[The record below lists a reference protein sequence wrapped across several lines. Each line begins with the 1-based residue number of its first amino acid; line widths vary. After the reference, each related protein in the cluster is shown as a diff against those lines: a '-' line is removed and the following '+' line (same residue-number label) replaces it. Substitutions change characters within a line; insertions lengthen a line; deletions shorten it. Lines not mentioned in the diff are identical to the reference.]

1 MPGLPAPQ
9 RRRWSRSLLATVVVH
24 LRDRT
29 YRRPAEAADLD
40 GDGVLDVDRRL
51 AP

>member
-1 MPGLPAPQ
+1 
-9 RRRWSRSLLATVVVH
+9 

-40 GDGVLDVDRRL
+40 LDGDGVLDVDRRL